1 MIRLFS
7 TFSNNIGL
15 LQYQVGDQNMGVS
28 SGHHLLFLQKGWYCV
43 VTNKAITN
51 FSE

>member
-15 LQYQVGDQNMGVS
+15 LQY
-28 SGHHLLFLQKGWYCV
+28 
-43 VTNKAITN
+43 
-51 FSE
+51 